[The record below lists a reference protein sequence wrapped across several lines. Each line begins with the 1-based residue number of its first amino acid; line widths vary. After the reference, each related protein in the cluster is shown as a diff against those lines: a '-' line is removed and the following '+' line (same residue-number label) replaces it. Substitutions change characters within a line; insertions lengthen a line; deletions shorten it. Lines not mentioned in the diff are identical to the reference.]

1 MSLFS
6 KAATTSKYN
15 GSPIEPGSFVL
26 SRTAIRLTDLGK
38 ASLKRLTSN
47 GLYNLTL
54 IKPYLVPRLAFKYSI
69 VSSIVSQEEPIA
81 TITSVASGAP
91 T

>member
-1 MSLFS
+1 MPP
-6 KAATTSKYN
+6 KAATTSRYN

-26 SRTAIRLTDLGK
+26 SKTVIRLTVFGN
-38 ASLKRLTSN
+38 AALKRSTSN

-54 IKPYLVPRLAFKYSI
+54 TRPYFVPRFAFKYSI
-69 VSSIVSQEEPIA
+69 VSSIVSQPEPIA

-91 T
+91 A

>member
-1 MSLFS
+1 MSFPAN
-6 KAATTSKYN
+6 AATTSKYN

-26 SRTAIRLTDLGK
+26 SKTAIRFVVAGN
-38 ASLKRLTSN
+38 ASLNLLVSN

-54 IKPYLVPRLAFKYSI
+54 TRPYLVPRLAFRYSI
-69 VSSIVSQEEPIA
+69 VSSIVSHPEPIA
-81 TITSVASGAP
+81 TIISVASGAP

>member
-1 MSLFS
+1 MFS
-6 KAATTSKYN
+6 IAATTSRYK

-26 SRTAIRLTDLGK
+26 SKTVTRLTDFGK

-54 IKPYLVPRLAFKYSI
+54 TKPYLVPLFSLRYSI
-69 VSSIVSQEEPIA
+69 VSSIVSQPEPIA

>member
-1 MSLFS
+1 M
-6 KAATTSKYN
+6 N
-15 GSPIEPGSFVL
+15 RGSPIEPGSFVL
-26 SRTAIRLTDLGK
+26 SRTAIRFTEAGN
-38 ASLKRLTSN
+38 ASLNRLTSN

-54 IKPYLVPRLAFKYSI
+54 TKPYLVPRLAFKYVI
-69 VSSIVSQEEPIA
+69 VSSIVSQPEPIA

>member
-6 KAATTSKYN
+6 SAATTSKYK

-26 SRTAIRLTDLGK
+26 SRTTILSVDFGNAALNL
-38 ASLKRLTSN
+38 LTSN

-54 IKPYLVPRLAFKYSI
+54 TKPYLVPRLAFKYSI
-69 VSSIVSQEEPIA
+69 VSSIVSQPEPIA

>member
-1 MSLFS
+1 M
-6 KAATTSKYN
+6 YN
-15 GSPIEPGSFVL
+15 GSPIEPGSLVL
-26 SRTAIRLTDLGK
+26 SRTVIRLTDLGR
-38 ASLKRLTSN
+38 ASLKRFVSN

-54 IKPYLVPRLAFKYSI
+54 TKPYLVPRLALRYSI
-69 VSSIVSQEEPIA
+69 VSSIVSQPEPIA

>member
-1 MSLFS
+1 MSLLS
-6 KAATTSKYN
+6 NAATTSKYN

-26 SRTAIRLTDLGK
+26 SRTTIRFVDSGS
-38 ASLKRLTSN
+38 ASLNLLTSN

-54 IKPYLVPRLAFKYSI
+54 TRPYLVPLVLLRYSI
-69 VSSIVSQEEPIA
+69 VSSIVSQPEPIA

>member
-1 MSLFS
+1 MSLLS
-6 KAATTSKYN
+6 SAATTSKYK

-26 SRTAIRLTDLGK
+26 SKTAILFVVFGN
-38 ASLKRLTSN
+38 AALKRFVSK

-54 IKPYLVPRLAFKYSI
+54 TKPYFVPLVLFKYSI
-69 VSSIVSQEEPIA
+69 VSSIVSQDEPIA
-81 TITSVASGAP
+81 TMISVASGAP

>member
-1 MSLFS
+1 MFS
-6 KAATTSKYN
+6 IAATTSRYR

-26 SRTAIRLTDLGK
+26 SRTVTRLTDLGN

-54 IKPYLVPRLAFKYSI
+54 TKPYLVPRVAFKYSI
-69 VSSIVSQEEPIA
+69 VSSIVSQPEPIA